1 MPARIVT
8 STYRYKRPPRKRK
21 AVPFRSAS
29 MNDMPPSPSPRHD
42 QQESAMPSRI
52 VTWTYREAPRLAA

>member
-1 MPARIVT
+1 
-8 STYRYKRPPRKRK
+8 
-21 AVPFRSAS
+21 

-52 VTWTYREAPRLAA
+52 VTWTYREAQRLAA